1 MFPTTD
7 ETPVTVTLS
16 GEDVVLNV
24 SKSPF
29 CEYEC
34 LSHNAK
40 ELEELCT
47 HLCRVVIEDNEVFC
61 GMIEYDTVITKRVAQ
76 FLKLDSERKIISNL

>member
-7 ETPVTVTLS
+7 ETSVTMTLS
-16 GEDVVLNV
+16 GEDVVLNMI
-24 SKSPF
+24 KSPF

-34 LSHNAK
+34 LSHN
-40 ELEELCT
+40 EEELCT
-47 HLCRVVIEDNEVFC
+47 HLCQVVIKDNEVFC
-61 GMIEYDTVITKRVAQ
+61 GMLEYNTVITKRVAR

>member
-7 ETPVTVTLS
+7 ETPVTMTLS

-24 SKSPF
+24 SKSPLH
-29 CEYEC
+29 EYEC

-47 HLCRVVIEDNEVFC
+47 HFCRVVIEDNEVFC

-76 FLKLDSERKIISNL
+76 FLKLDSERIISNL

>member
-7 ETPVTVTLS
+7 ETLVTVTLS

-34 LSHNAK
+34 LSRN
-40 ELEELCT
+40 EEELCT
-47 HLCRVVIEDNEVFC
+47 YLCRVVIKDNEVFC
-61 GMIEYDTVITKRVAQ
+61 GMIEYNTVIT
-76 FLKLDSERKIISNL
+76 

>member
-1 MFPTTD
+1 MFPPTD

-16 GEDVVLNV
+16 GEDIVLNV

-40 ELEELCT
+40 KNLCT